1 MPGTSWGGSSKRTKG
16 KHRVSKNSMD
26 NLIPIRDSKTAAE
39 LGRKGGSSKSPLK
52 SMTCKI
58 NAMKALKCSSCVYNN
73 QCPYFEQKS
82 RCKMPQ
88 HLFKMLFIFSSYDEF
103 RDDLTRDII
112 QMNLTK
118 DLAKQN
124 MKLGTDAK
132 SEASLYLR
140 KYYIDKDFSQV
151 KKEFGELLFGTK
163 QRVEQEVSG
172 SLGFDLSEAMK
183 IAMSVANEEEKK
195 WRERKATQQKNS
207 G

>member
-1 MPGTSWGGSSKRTKG
+1 
-16 KHRVSKNSMD
+16 
-26 NLIPIRDSKTAAE
+26 
-39 LGRKGGSSKSPLK
+39 
-52 SMTCKI
+52 
-58 NAMKALKCSSCVYNN
+58 
-73 QCPYFEQKS
+73 
-82 RCKMPQ
+82 
-88 HLFKMLFIFSSYDEF
+88 MLFIFSSYDEF